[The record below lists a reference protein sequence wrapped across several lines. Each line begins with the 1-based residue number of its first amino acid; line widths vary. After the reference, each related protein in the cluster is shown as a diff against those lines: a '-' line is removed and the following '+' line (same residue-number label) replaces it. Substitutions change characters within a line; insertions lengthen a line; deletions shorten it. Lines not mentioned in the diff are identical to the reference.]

1 MATHKAVQPGV
12 VVSLVGPTASGKTEL
27 AIALAQHLGTEI
39 VSADARQVYRGM
51 AIGTAQPTDAE
62 RMAANHHLVDFLDPC
77 DLYSAGSFEEDAVP
91 LLSELATTRGA
102 AILAGGS
109 GMYVKAA
116 LTGLDALPADLTL
129 RKQLN
134 TQFNTDGLQ
143 PLVDRLAQLDPA
155 HVSVMDTSNPQRV
168 IRALEVCLV
177 SGMPF
182 SSFHTGAVKQRPW
195 HVVSIGLDPD
205 RNELRKRIAVRAH
218 AMIAAGWLEE
228 TRALL
233 PHRLENALNTLGY
246 KELFEHLDG
255 NLTMN
260 EALERLVTRTRQ
272 FAKRQMTWFKKDTTT
287 TWFQYDASNRD
298 VAMRQALD
306 HALKEV
312 ERLQG
317 TPLH

>member
-1 MATHKAVQPGV
+1 
-12 VVSLVGPTASGKTEL
+12 
-27 AIALAQHLGTEI
+27 
-39 VSADARQVYRGM
+39 
-51 AIGTAQPTDAE
+51 
-62 RMAANHHLVDFLDPC
+62 
-77 DLYSAGSFEEDAVP
+77 
-91 LLSELATTRGA
+91 
-102 AILAGGS
+102 
-109 GMYVKAA
+109 MYVKAA

-129 RKQLN
+129 RTQLN
-134 TQFNTDGLQ
+134 TQFNTNGLQ

-155 HVSVMDTSNPQRV
+155 HVNVMDTSNPQRV

-177 SGMPF
+177 SGTPF

-205 RNELRKRIAVRAH
+205 RNELRERIAVRAH

-233 PHRLENALNTLGY
+233 PHRLENALNTVGY